1 VRGLAA
7 ASASSCQWGLDWY
20 IEVFK
25 RKAGLLPASEAQC
38 ENDEK
43 DEDEFATDCGGNTWA
58 ACSEWAR
65 AQFTKALWVTEFA
78 PSTDDGPSP
87 RPSREQLETHAVDYI
102 ETELPKLDND
112 DYVFRYAWFM
122 PRTDI
127 GSLDHVDL
135 LTETNPATRT
145 PTGVSYTTQAHA
157 AK

>member
-1 VRGLAA
+1 MRGLAA

-145 PTGVSYTTQAHA
+145 LTGVSYTTQAHA
-157 AK
+157 AR